1 MSLFTI
7 SLFPA
12 IAGGGLAYLMVMSF
26 LNFADRSTGSLKGLA
41 GLALLLGCVLAL
53 MPIGI
58 LVAGPKSKK
67 SAGGAAPSTG
77 DSIAED
83 AASISDEE
91 IDELQSADDFEA
103 VADDDFESADGFE
116 DDLGDDLDSGELV
129 AEVDSGDLDSG
140 DFSSGDLVVDDESD
154 EFNSDDLEI
163 PPDGSDDILVAEASD
178 DFGFDD
184 FLVEEDDD
192 EPEPPSKKK
201 KK

>member
-1 MSLFTI
+1 VGKMSLFTI

-26 LNFADRSTGSLKGLA
+26 LNFADRSSGSLKGLA
-41 GLALLLGCVLAL
+41 GLALLLGSVLAL

-58 LVAGPKSKK
+58 LIAGPKSKK

-103 VADDDFESADGFE
+103 VADDDFESAGGFE
-116 DDLGDDLDSGELV
+116 DDLGDDLDSHEIGSGELV
-129 AEVDSGDLDSG
+129 ADLE
-140 DFSSGDLVVDDESD
+140 ESD

-163 PPDGSDDILVAEASD
+163 PPDDSDDILVAEASD

-184 FLVEEDDD
+184 FIVEEDDDD
-192 EPEPPSKKK
+192 EPEPPPKKK

>member
-1 MSLFTI
+1 MGKMSLFTI

-26 LNFADRSTGSLKGLA
+26 LNFADRSSGSLKGLA
-41 GLALLLGCVLAL
+41 GLALLLGSVLAL

-58 LVAGPKSKK
+58 LIAGPKSKK

-103 VADDDFESADGFE
+103 VADDDFESAGGFE
-116 DDLGDDLDSGELV
+116 DDLGDDLDSHEIGSGELV
-129 AEVDSGDLDSG
+129 ADLE
-140 DFSSGDLVVDDESD
+140 ESD

-163 PPDGSDDILVAEASD
+163 PPDDSDDILVAEASD

-184 FLVEEDDD
+184 FIVEEDDDD
-192 EPEPPSKKK
+192 EPEPPPKKK